1 MIIKKELFPRG
12 GDNLP
17 SDGWFQHCIICHAI
31 TSNLILFEKHTR
43 RDETIEYYAHLCKDC
58 IKLIK
63 NPKKYPKITEK
74 YEKKCNKLILR
85 TTPTTYLENLDVE
98 TEEEDYEESSPLW

>member
-1 MIIKKELFPRG
+1 MIIKKELFPSG
-12 GDNLP
+12 GDNLT

-31 TSNLILFEKHTR
+31 TANLILFEKHTR
-43 RDETIEYYAHLCKDC
+43 RDKTIEYYAHLCKDC

-74 YEKKCNKLILR
+74 YEKKCNNLILR
-85 TTPTTYLENLDVE
+85 NTPTTYLENIEVE
-98 TEEEDYEESSPLW
+98 TAEADYEESSPLW